1 MPPRP
6 PAEPERITSTAN
18 ARIKRIRSLRLRKE
32 RDEAGLAFVEGI
44 RTVAEAIQ
52 LRAPVE
58 TLVDCPELLRS
69 PFGRDLVDSAR
80 TAGIEVIEVSEVVFR
95 TLSKREGPQGIAAV
109 VRQEWERLQDLRLAR
124 GDRWVA
130 LEEAADAGNI
140 GTIVRTC
147 DAAGADGVIL
157 LDHTADPYDPVAMRA
172 STGAVFTTRLIRATF
187 DQFMDWARAQQVTV
201 IGTAGDASD
210 DYRSADYGE
219 RTVILMGSE
228 RAGLPPERQR
238 QCARMVS
245 IPMVGRVDSLNL
257 AVATGLVLYE
267 VLEHRRRA
275 GLA

>member
-1 MPPRP
+1 MAPRP

-32 RDEAGLAFVEGI
+32 RDEAGVAFVEGI

-52 LRAPVE
+52 LGAPVE
-58 TLVDCPELLRS
+58 TLIDCPELLRS
-69 PFGRDLVDSAR
+69 NFGRDLVDSAR
-80 TAGIEVIEVSEVVFR
+80 AAGIEVVEVSEVVFR

-124 GDRWVA
+124 GERWVA

-147 DAAGADGVIL
+147 DAAGSDGVIL

-187 DQFMDWARAQQVTV
+187 DQFIDWARAQEVIV
-201 IGTAGDASD
+201 IGTAGDAAD
-210 DYRSADYGE
+210 DYRTADYGE

-238 QCARMVS
+238 QCDRMVS
-245 IPMVGRVDSLNL
+245 IPMLGRVDSLNL

>member
-1 MPPRP
+1 MADP
-6 PAEPERITSTAN
+6 ITSTAN
-18 ARIKRIRSLRLRKE
+18 ARIKGIRALRLRKE

-44 RTVAEAIQ
+44 RTVAEAVQ
-52 LRAPVE
+52 LRADIV
-58 TLVDCPELLRS
+58 TLVDCPDLLRS

-80 TAGIEVIEVSEVVFR
+80 ASGIDVIEVNEAVFR

-109 VRQEWERLQDLRLAR
+109 VRQRWERLEDVRLAE

-147 DAAGADGVIL
+147 DAAGAAGVIL

-172 STGAVFTTRLIRATF
+172 STGAVFTRRLVRASF
-187 DQFMDWARAQQVTV
+187 EAFVDWARDRGVTV
-201 IGTAGDASD
+201 VGTAGDAAD
-210 DYRSADYGE
+210 DYRAADYGD

-228 RAGLPPERQR
+228 RAGLPAEHQR
-238 QCARMVS
+238 RCDRMVS
-245 IPMVGRVDSLNL
+245 IPMAGRVDSLNL
-257 AVATGLVLYE
+257 AVATALVLYE

-275 GLA
+275 GRA

>member
-1 MPPRP
+1 MPA
-6 PAEPERITSTAN
+6 PAPERITSTAN
-18 ARIKRIRSLRLRKE
+18 ARIKRFRALRMRKE

-52 LRAPVE
+52 LRAGIE
-58 TLVDCPELLRS
+58 AIVDCPELLRS
-69 PFGRDLVDSAR
+69 TFGRDLVDTAR
-80 TAGIEVIEVSEVVFR
+80 GAGVEVIEVSEAVFR

-109 VRQEWERLQDLRLAR
+109 VRQEWERLDEVRLKP
-124 GDRWVA
+124 GGRWVA

-172 STGAVFTTRLIRATF
+172 STGAVFTVRLVRATF
-187 DQFMDWARAQQVTV
+187 EQFIDWARAQQITIV
-201 IGTAGDASD
+201 GTAGDATD
-210 DYRSADYGE
+210 DYRSADYGD
-219 RTVILMGSE
+219 RTVVLMGSE

-238 QCARMVS
+238 QCDRVVS
-245 IPMVGRVDSLNL
+245 IPMLGRVDSLNL

-267 VLEHRRRA
+267 VLEHRYRA
-275 GLA
+275 GRA

>member
-1 MPPRP
+1 MAPRP

-32 RDEAGLAFVEGI
+32 RDEAGVAFVEGI

-52 LRAPVE
+52 LGAPVE
-58 TLVDCPELLRS
+58 TLIDCPELLRS
-69 PFGRDLVDSAR
+69 NFGRDLVDSAR
-80 TAGIEVIEVSEVVFR
+80 SSGIEVIEVSEVVFR

-124 GDRWVA
+124 GERWVA

-187 DQFMDWARAQQVTV
+187 DQFIDWARAQQVTV
-201 IGTAGDASD
+201 IGTAGDAAD

-238 QCARMVS
+238 QCDRMVS
-245 IPMVGRVDSLNL
+245 IPMLGRVDSLNL

-267 VLEHRRRA
+267 VLEHRRRT